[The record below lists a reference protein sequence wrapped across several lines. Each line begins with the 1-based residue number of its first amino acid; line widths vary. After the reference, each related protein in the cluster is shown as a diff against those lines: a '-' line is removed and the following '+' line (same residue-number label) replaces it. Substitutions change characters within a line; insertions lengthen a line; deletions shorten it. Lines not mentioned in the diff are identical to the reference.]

1 MQSLCTP
8 TPKTEHPL
16 SKVQKSRRGRERGW
30 GTALDSCTEF
40 GRGEENK
47 VKFSNQMAA
56 RLLSCSTGICSSK
69 VFIFEMLQVAS
80 GEDGPYF

>member
-1 MQSLCTP
+1 MQQG
-8 TPKTEHPL
+8 KGH
-16 SKVQKSRRGRERGW
+16 R
-30 GTALDSCTEF
+30 F
-40 GRGEENK
+40 GFLHSVWQGEENK

-80 GEDGPYF
+80 GGDGPYF